1 MESILKKMGWTSMLE
16 SILFFIIGIVLI
28 CKPDGTINLISKILG
43 IMFTIIGIMNV
54 INFIKTKD
62 NVILMCAIMFIVMG
76 IVAFF
81 YMNVINAIFRIIIGA
96 WIIYTGIIR
105 LMTSFDLK
113 KIDSRLGICGIV
125 LAVIMLCCGI
135 YTILNAN
142 AIVVTIG
149 VIMVIYSIIDL
160 VENIIFTKN
169 IKNMM

>member
-1 MESILKKMGWTSMLE
+1 
-16 SILFFIIGIVLI
+16 
-28 CKPDGTINLISKILG
+28 
-43 IMFTIIGIMNV
+43 MFTKIGIMNV

-62 NVILMCAIMFIVMG
+62 NVILMCAIMFIVIG

-81 YMNVINAIFRIIIGA
+81 YMDVINAIFRIIIGA